1 MPLVWIGISA
11 LTGIISGI
19 VYEKESGETIVQPT
33 TESPSFSWW
42 DKTLMAAAGIAAYYI
57 YKKVK

>member
-11 LTGIISGI
+11 LSGILTGII
-19 VYEKESGETIVQPT
+19 YEKETETPVVQ
-33 TESPSFSWW
+33 ESSTPSFSWW
-42 DKTLMAAAGIAAYYI
+42 DKLIMAGAGIAAYYI

>member
-19 VYEKESGETIVQPT
+19 VYEKESGETVVQQT

>member
-11 LTGIISGI
+11 LSGILTGI
-19 VYEKESGETIVQPT
+19 VYEKETETPVVQ
-33 TESPSFSWW
+33 ESNGLSFSWW
-42 DKTLMAAAGIAAYYI
+42 DKLLMAGAGVAAYYI